1 MSNLSNPGSTEL
13 VSLKQQLSELT
24 ERELQLRTTY
34 ENLKQ
39 LFELAPF
46 GYQSL
51 DEDGNFLDVNQT
63 WLNTLGRVREEVIG
77 KNFTEFLDPAWQ
89 PFFFEN
95 FPKFKECGLVES
107 AEFEML
113 RKDGSRVAVS
123 FDGRVGRDPAG
134 NFQQTPLFFSRY
146 N

>member
-89 PFFFEN
+89 PFFL
-95 FPKFKECGLVES
+95 GLY
-107 AEFEML
+107 
-113 RKDGSRVAVS
+113 
-123 FDGRVGRDPAG
+123 AG
-134 NFQQTPLFFSRY
+134 TPEISEV
-146 N
+146 